1 MTKELVY
8 KGAQEIGT
16 FNGNT
21 ALSIIS
27 SLQILVDKY
36 GPTTT
41 LEHEYSGIY
50 DVYHWREETDAEEYR
65 RIFVNLTSKNSN
77 EQHERSMLAE
87 LKAKYG
93 E

>member
-1 MTKELVY
+1 MAKELVY
-8 KGAQEIGT
+8 KGAQEIDN

-21 ALSIIS
+21 ALNIIS
-27 SLQILVDKY
+27 RLQILVDKY

-41 LEHEYSGIY
+41 LENECRCIY
-50 DVYHWREETDAEEYR
+50 EVYHWRKETDAEEYR
-65 RIFVNLTSKNSN
+65 RIFVNLTSKNSK